1 MREILFT
8 RTTPYVFIISDDS
21 DTRFE
26 NTSFDIFKG
35 SALMMRGTPTTI
47 GRKFTDKDV
56 TYAPFKTSLLPKY
69 RFNSRF

>member
-1 MREILFT
+1 MILLMEIPNGSGF
-8 RTTPYVFIISDDS
+8 
-21 DTRFE
+21 DT
-26 NTSFDIFKG
+26 FKG